1 MKYYNANIGGL
12 TFGLFSILI
21 FIIYFTATIISENSR
36 EFIVPFIPIANEP
49 GLFNFIGSTIIAG
62 IWGYFLGFT
71 FIYILFI
78 KENLTNRM
86 LG

>member
-1 MKYYNANIGGL
+1 MKDYSANIGGI

-21 FIIYFTATIISENSR
+21 FIIYIATTSISGGSR

-49 GLFNFIGSTIIAG
+49 GLISFIGSVIIAG

-71 FIYILFI
+71 FIYIYNFYQR
-78 KENLTNRM
+78 KFDK
-86 LG
+86 